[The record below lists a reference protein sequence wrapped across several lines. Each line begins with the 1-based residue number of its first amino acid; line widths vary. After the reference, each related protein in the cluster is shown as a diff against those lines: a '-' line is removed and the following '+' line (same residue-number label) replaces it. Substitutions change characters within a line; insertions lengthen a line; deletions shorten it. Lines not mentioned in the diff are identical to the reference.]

1 MMDEY
6 YQEDRSQWENYFNL
20 HEEENEHCEELI
32 IELRN
37 VLNKYSLK
45 IQWAA
50 VYAIQEEIDQ
60 MDKDEIA
67 NEQKING
74 YQYLP

>member
-1 MMDEY
+1 MDEY